1 MNKVLVYSRNSV
13 IVDGVK
19 NILRP
24 FSDSILAEFTST
36 LEESVQFLN
45 YEYPE
50 LVILDFTVE
59 EEMDSM
65 YQFIHTMKND
75 PWLHY
80 SGVVIVYANKSES
93 ELLEKIEGTNVV
105 GSMERREI
113 SLRLPSVI
121 KIFSRNNNLIFQR
134 ELQQSL
140 MKNIT
145 GEFILDNDPFE
156 ANVYASIL
164 SNYLYYSNYI
174 RLNQRDRI
182 KLVFIEL
189 IQNAIE
195 HGNCNISYEEKTRLL
210 MDGQGIMEIIENR
223 NKDPEIAHRK
233 VYLSYRIHEDISSF
247 SIRDEGTGFDWRKH
261 LNNTKEKNEKAH
273 GRGITI
279 TTQIVQNFRYN
290 DSGNQVSFEI
300 PHETDHSNFIPQIFV
315 EKEELSVKSGDFIFR
330 EGESSNFLYYIAK
343 GEYEVIAKSGDS
355 IARLTPNDIFIG
367 ELAFLL
373 SNRRTATVKAVTD
386 GLLIKVSK
394 SEFVDSIKTY
404 PYYGLFLSRLLARK
418 IDHMNNL

>member
-1 MNKVLVYSRNSV
+1 MNKVLVYSRSSV
-13 IVDGVK
+13 ITDGVK
-19 NILRP
+19 GILRP

-65 YQFIHTMKND
+65 YQFIRTMKND

-93 ELLEKIEGTNVV
+93 ELLEKIEGINVV

-121 KIFSRNNNLIFQR
+121 KIFSRNINLIFQR

-164 SNYLYYSNYI
+164 SNFLYYTNYI
-174 RLNQRDRI
+174 RLNQRDGI

-195 HGNCNISYEEKTRLL
+195 HGNCNISYDEKTRLL
-210 MDGQGIMEIIENR
+210 MDGHGIMDIVENK
-223 NKDPEIAHRK
+223 NQDPEIARKK
-233 VYLSYRIHEDISSF
+233 VYLNYRIREDISSF
-247 SIRDEGTGFDWRKH
+247 SIRDEGTGFDWRKR
-261 LNNTKEKNEKAH
+261 LNDVKEKNETAH

-300 PHETDHSNFIPQIFV
+300 SHETDHSNFIPQIFV
-315 EKEELSVKSGDFIFR
+315 EKEELAVKSGDYIFR

-394 SEFVDSIKTY
+394 GEFVDSIKSY